1 MLDFK
6 QNKYIGEMTV
16 GKRKDLLIE
25 SLEINPSERRKGY
38 GTKFLNFARNLSKNM
53 GLGGNMRLL
62 AGATES
68 GGEIPPHV
76 FYRKY
81 GFTTDNKTILNR
93 IDNSI
98 KTGEKLD
105 IVSAP
110 PVYMYYKNKPQP

>member
-1 MLDFK
+1 MFDLK
-6 QNKYIGEMTV
+6 KNKYIGEMFIE
-16 GKRKDLLIE
+16 KRRELQIE
-25 SLEINPSERRKGY
+25 SLEIITSERRKGY
-38 GTKFLNFARNLSKNM
+38 GTKFLNFAKNLSKKM

-81 GFTTDNKTILNR
+81 GFTTNNKIILNR
-93 IDNSI
+93 IENSI
-98 KTGEKLD
+98 KTGENLD

-110 PVYMYYKNKPQP
+110 PVYMYYRNRGK